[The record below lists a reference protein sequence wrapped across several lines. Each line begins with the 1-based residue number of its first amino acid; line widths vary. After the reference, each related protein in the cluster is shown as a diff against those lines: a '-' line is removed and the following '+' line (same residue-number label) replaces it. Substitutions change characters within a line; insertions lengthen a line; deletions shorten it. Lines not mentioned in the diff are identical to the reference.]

1 MWFVSVPHACRER
14 KTDRQT
20 ALFMVDAGIRMFYLL
35 SCTSMWTLWGTLS
48 FLVGRDFHIRG
59 SCAAVAVRPSWLPGC
74 YLQSL
79 LQSRT
84 YLIFCHAAPVS
95 LAIAAVNPESCLFRS
110 IAAVFVGLYALV
122 CGPFSI
128 IAHIIAYKC
137 CSRLIEQEKMFN
149 YEKVESSV
157 THSHRDF
164 AAVYVHG

>member
-1 MWFVSVPHACRER
+1 
-14 KTDRQT
+14 
-20 ALFMVDAGIRMFYLL
+20 MVDAGIRMFYLL

-122 CGPFSI
+122 CGPCSI

-137 CSRLIEQEKMFN
+137 CSRLVEQEKCVIT
-149 YEKVESSV
+149 KRSSLQSL
-157 THSHRDF
+157 TPTATLQLCTYMDSCRGWCGEF
-164 AAVYVHG
+164 MNTAA